1 MRHTARLFPTDR
13 RRSCPI
19 HGVGIFTTPKVRR
32 VMALRL
38 YEYPEAYRELW
49 GRIEAEVE
57 GLSDTDEN
65 PVAAGRE
72 EFDGLEGDYSAKV
85 ENIAKLIRSLTA
97 THDALDCEAQRLK
110 ARVAVVKRKI
120 EWLRDYVADSMLTL
134 GHDKIE
140 GDVLNVGLARNRRV
154 EIDSE
159 DDLPDEFKTVA
170 QSVTVLKAE
179 IRKALMDDRTVAGAR
194 LIETH
199 SLRIR

>member
-1 MRHTARLFPTDR
+1 
-13 RRSCPI
+13 
-19 HGVGIFTTPKVRR
+19 
-32 VMALRL
+32 MALKL

-49 GRIEAEVE
+49 NRIEAEVD
-57 GLSDTDEN
+57 GSADTDEN
-65 PVAAGRE
+65 PAAAGRE
-72 EFDGLEGDYSAKV
+72 DFDNLEGDYASKV

-97 THDALDCEAQRLK
+97 THDALDAEAKRLK
-110 ARVAVVKRKI
+110 GRAATVKRKVD
-120 EWLRDYVADSMLTL
+120 WLRDYVADSMLAL

-140 GDVLNVGLARNRRV
+140 GDVLNVALARNRRV

-170 QSVTVLKAE
+170 QAVTVLKAE
-179 IRKALMDDRTVAGAR
+179 IRKALLDDRTVVGAR

>member
-1 MRHTARLFPTDR
+1 
-13 RRSCPI
+13 
-19 HGVGIFTTPKVRR
+19 
-32 VMALRL
+32 MALKL

-49 GRIEAEVE
+49 NRIEAEVD
-57 GLSDTDEN
+57 GSADTDEN
-65 PVAAGRE
+65 PAAAGRE
-72 EFDGLEGDYSAKV
+72 DFDNLEGDYASKV

-97 THDALDCEAQRLK
+97 THDALDAEAKRLK
-110 ARVAVVKRKI
+110 GRAATVKRKVD
-120 EWLRDYVADSMLTL
+120 WLRDYVADSMLAL

-140 GDVLNVGLARNRRV
+140 GDVLNVGLSRNRRV

-170 QSVTVLKAE
+170 QAVTVLKAE
-179 IRKALMDDRTVAGAR
+179 IRKALLDDRTVVGAR

>member
-1 MRHTARLFPTDR
+1 
-13 RRSCPI
+13 
-19 HGVGIFTTPKVRR
+19 
-32 VMALRL
+32 MALRL

-65 PVAAGRE
+65 PVAAGRD